1 LWFLYVVK
9 CRDGTLYT
17 GISNDVERRV
27 RQHSSG
33 KGAKYTRSRSP
44 VCLMKSWEAG
54 TKSDALRV
62 EYRFKQ
68 LNRRQKEEA
77 ISLCDGRES
86 LLTFLR
92 NR

>member
-1 LWFLYVVK
+1 M
-9 CRDGTLYT
+9 CSDRTLYT
-17 GISNDVERRV
+17 GISNNVERRV
-27 RQHSSG
+27 LQHSSG

-44 VCLMKSWEAG
+44 VCLVKSWEAG
-54 TKSDALRV
+54 TKGDALRV

-77 ISLCDGRES
+77 ISLCNDRES
-86 LLTFLR
+86 LLTFLC